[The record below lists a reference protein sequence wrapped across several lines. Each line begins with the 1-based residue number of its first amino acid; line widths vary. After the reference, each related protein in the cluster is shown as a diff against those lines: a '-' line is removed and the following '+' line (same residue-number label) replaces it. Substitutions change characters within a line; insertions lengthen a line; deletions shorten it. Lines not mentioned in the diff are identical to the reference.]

1 MGHKALL
8 IVLAIIGTL
17 VAWVVTNNF
26 IITIGIGQFLLIE
39 LTITVMHELYNLAK
53 ADIIKK
59 S

>member
-1 MGHKALL
+1 MANKALL

-17 VAWVVTNNF
+17 VGWVLTDNF

-53 ADIIKK
+53 ADVIKK

>member
-1 MGHKALL
+1 MGNKVLL
-8 IVLAIIGTL
+8 IVLAIIGTTL
-17 VAWVVTNNF
+17 GWVITDNF

-39 LTITVMHELYNLAK
+39 LTITIMHELYNLAK